1 MFNVIKVQ
9 LCWKFLD
16 YSLSYTFQI
25 RAISLSS
32 AKNTIRFS
40 SVQKNRDSWVGIAL
54 GFLIFPYA
62 FFRRRNF
69 FLLMDP
75 LDIW

>member
-1 MFNVIKVQ
+1 MFDVEELNLKKLNDAEIKEKSQAKV
-9 LCWKFLD
+9 
-16 YSLSYTFQI
+16 SN
-25 RAISLSS
+25 SS
-32 AKNTIRFS
+32 A
-40 SVQKNRDSWVGIAL
+40 AL
-54 GFLIFPYA
+54 ENFFFFLFFPYA